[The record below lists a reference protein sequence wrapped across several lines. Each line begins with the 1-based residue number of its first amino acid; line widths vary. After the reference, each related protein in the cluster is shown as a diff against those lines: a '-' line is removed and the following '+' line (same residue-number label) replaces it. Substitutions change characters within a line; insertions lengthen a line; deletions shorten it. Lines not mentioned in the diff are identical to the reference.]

1 MRLLLLRHAESK
13 NNSLKL
19 VLPDAEYFEAR
30 LADPG
35 LSDEGIT
42 DTLKFTEMLKT
53 SGIKI
58 DKIFTSAFRRSLQ
71 TVHHL
76 RS

>member
-1 MRLLLLRHAESK
+1 MKSSHT
-13 NNSLKL
+13 
-19 VLPDAEYFEAR
+19 DAEYFEAR

-35 LSDEGIT
+35 LSDEGIA
-42 DTLKFTEMLKT
+42 DTLKFTEKLKA